1 MVPAPARPPGD
12 RVARA
17 VAARCERCGT
27 ALGRYAPPGACP
39 ACRAGG
45 AALTAPG
52 PRLAPAVW
60 LWSDPAAAA
69 ALSSR
74 DLAVILR
81 AYRAAN
87 SLSQE
92 ALAAILG
99 YDKSY
104 VAMIETRRRTP
115 HDVAGRRHIAR
126 ALGLPFHLF
135 GVTDPDDADF
145 AALVHFGDAVVRLAE
160 IARQSGR
167 AVEAVNELWPLAA
180 RLEARAAEGRLERE
194 TLSLLASARLAL
206 GVSLGTVLPEERMPG
221 AAVWTGKALLLARRL
236 DDPPFLAHT
245 LRMHGNELR
254 KAGRLPAAVARLEH
268 AVAVSPDPAGQG
280 SALALLAR
288 ASGDAGLG
296 ETFDTAIHGCRRAL
310 ESGAE
315 NGMLLNPFTLREI
328 HARGLLA
335 LDRPGD
341 ALRVLHT
348 GGAGDPAAP
357 QWQVI
362 ADVTTGE
369 VLAAAGERDGSA
381 EALSAAIATAE
392 QRRLPHQLQRAIR
405 AARRGGLASVSDA
418 GLAALRRLRVLL
430 APAA

>member
-1 MVPAPARPPGD
+1 MAD
-12 RVARA
+12 
-17 VAARCERCGT
+17 RCERCGT
-27 ALGRYAPPGACP
+27 ALGRYVPPGACP

-45 AALTAPG
+45 TVPAAPG

-87 SLSQE
+87 GLSQE
-92 ALAAILG
+92 ALAALLG
-99 YDKSY
+99 YSKSY
-104 VAMIETRRRTP
+104 VALIESRRRTP
-115 HDVAGRRHIAR
+115 ADVSGRRHIAR
-126 ALGLPFHLF
+126 ALGLPFHLL

-145 AALVHFGDAVVRLAE
+145 AALVHFGDSVIRLAE

-167 AVEAVNELWPLAA
+167 AVEAVNELWPVAA
-180 RLEARAAEGRLERE
+180 RLEARAAEGRLERD
-194 TLSLLASARLAL
+194 TLLLLASARLAL
-206 GVSLGTVLPEERMPG
+206 GVSLGTVLPEERLTG

-236 DDPPFLAHT
+236 DDSPFLAHA

-268 AVAVSPDPAGQG
+268 AAAVSSDPAGRG

-288 ASGDAGLG
+288 TSGDAGMAD
-296 ETFDTAIHGCRRAL
+296 TFGAAVDGCRRAL
-310 ESGAE
+310 DSGAE
-315 NGMLLNPFTLREI
+315 HGMLLNPYSLREI

-335 LDRPGD
+335 LGRPVD
-341 ALRVLHT
+341 ALRALHT
-348 GGAGDPAAP
+348 GSAGEPAAP
-357 QWQVI
+357 QWRVI
-362 ADVTTGE
+362 EAVTTGE
-369 VLAAAGERDGSA
+369 VLAATGDRDGSA
-381 EALSAAIATAE
+381 EALRAAIATAE

-405 AARRGGLASVSDA
+405 AARRGGLASVADD
-418 GLAALRRLRVLL
+418 GFAALRRLRGLL

>member
-1 MVPAPARPPGD
+1 M
-12 RVARA
+12 
-17 VAARCERCGT
+17 
-27 ALGRYAPPGACP
+27 GRYAAPGACP

-87 SLSQE
+87 GLSRA
-92 ALAAILG
+92 ALAALLG
-99 YDKSY
+99 FDKSY
-104 VAMIETRRRTP
+104 VVKIETGSRTP
-115 HDVAGRRHIAR
+115 GDVAGRRHIAR
-126 ALGLPFHLF
+126 ALGLPFHLL
-135 GVTDPDDADF
+135 GVSDPDDADF
-145 AALVHFGDAVVRLAE
+145 AALCHFGDAVVRLAE

-194 TLSLLASARLAL
+194 TLLLLASARLAL
-206 GVSLGTVLPEERMPG
+206 GVSLGTVLPEERLTG
-221 AAVWTGKALLLARRL
+221 AAVWTGKALLLARHL
-236 DDPPFLAHT
+236 DDTPLLAHT

-268 AVAVSPDPAGQG
+268 AAAVSSDPAGHG

-288 ASGDAGLG
+288 ASGDAGQSD
-296 ETFDTAIHGCRRAL
+296 TFDTAVDGCRRAL
-310 ESGAE
+310 DSGAE
-315 NGMLLNPFTLREI
+315 HGMLLNPYSLREI

-335 LDRPGD
+335 LGRPDD
-341 ALRVLHT
+341 ALRALHANE
-348 GGAGDPAAP
+348 AGEPAAP

-362 ADVTTGE
+362 ASVTTGE

-381 EALSAAIATAE
+381 EALQTAIATAE

-405 AARRGGLASVSDA
+405 AARRGGLETVADS
-418 GLAALRRLRVLL
+418 GLAALRRLRGLL
-430 APAA
+430 APSA